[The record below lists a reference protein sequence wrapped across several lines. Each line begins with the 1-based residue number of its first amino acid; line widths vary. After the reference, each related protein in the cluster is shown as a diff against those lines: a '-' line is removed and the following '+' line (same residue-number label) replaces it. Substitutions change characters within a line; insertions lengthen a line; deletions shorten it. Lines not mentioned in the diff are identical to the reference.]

1 MLKRSLYFTQP
12 VYLHTRMQQLVVR
25 YPEATEEKTVPIE
38 DIGFIVVE
46 DPQVS
51 LSAMLMSRL
60 MEHNVVVIHCNE
72 RHLPVGMS
80 LSLNGHSEMSERVR
94 AQIGCSLP
102 LKKQLWQQIVIAKI
116 MNQAV
121 VLRHHG
127 AVDAARKLDRYATEV
142 STGDGGHVEAVAA
155 THYWRYFLQG
165 PKAFQR
171 RNEEHSANAYL
182 NYGYAI
188 VRAAVA
194 RALSGAG
201 LLPLLGIY
209 HKNKYNAYCLA
220 DDLMEPYRP
229 FVDDLVW
236 EMHERF
242 GLAEELSTQD
252 KTKLLQLLTRD
263 VRLDQ
268 KNKPMM
274 LAIERSATSL
284 ALCYLGSKKKLQLP
298 QFLA

>member
-1 MLKRSLYFTQP
+1 M
-12 VYLHTRMQQLVVR
+12 
-25 YPEATEEKTVPIE
+25 PIE
-38 DIGFIVVE
+38 DIGYIVIE

-60 MEHNVVVIHCNE
+60 MEHNVVVVHCNE

-80 LSLNGHSEMSERVR
+80 LSIVGHSEMSERVR
-94 AQIGCSLP
+94 AQINCSLP

-127 AVDAARKLDRYATEV
+127 EGDAARKLDRYATEV
-142 STGDGGHVEAVAA
+142 SSGDGGNVEAVAA
-155 THYWRYFLQG
+155 THYWRYYLKGPQG
-165 PKAFQR
+165 FQR
-171 RNEEHSANAYL
+171 RNDEQIANAYL

-194 RALSGAG
+194 RALTGAG
-201 LLPLLGIY
+201 LLPVVGLY

-229 FVDDLVW
+229 FVDDVVW
-236 EMHERF
+236 EMEQDE
-242 GLAEELSTQD
+242 GLATELNTIQKSQ
-252 KTKLLQLLTRD
+252 LLQILTRD
-263 VRLDQ
+263 VRFDG
-268 KNKPMM
+268 KNKPLM